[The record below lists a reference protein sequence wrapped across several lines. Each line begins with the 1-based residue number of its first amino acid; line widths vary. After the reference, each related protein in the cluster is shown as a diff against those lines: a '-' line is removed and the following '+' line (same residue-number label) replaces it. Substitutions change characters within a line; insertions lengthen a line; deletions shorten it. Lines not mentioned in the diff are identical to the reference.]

1 MRLRSLRHLREE
13 YTRELPTLF
22 CPGCGNGIILNSF
35 IRAIDELGIPQD
47 RILCVS
53 GIGCSAWIPSPY
65 FKGDTL
71 HTTHGRALAFATGAK
86 VYRRDLVTVVF
97 TGDGDGAGIGGNHLI
112 HAARRNIDVT
122 TILVNNMNY
131 GMTGGQLAPTTPHGE
146 PTDTSPYGNPEH
158 PFNLV
163 ELLSAAGA
171 TYVARWTTYHAV
183 ELTRSIMEAIQH
195 RGFSFIEVLSQC
207 PTNQRHIFKIRAPIE
222 ELPARILEM
231 FAESTYIRG
240 RPTET
245 GYIYILP
252 KIPAEEAIRDVREA
266 LGGLEA
272 EFRLVDHISFG
283 RVIRVDTGE
292 VERARGILEGL
303 DITERILEPLEGKV
317 ELGVFVR
324 RDRVEFTESLMN
336 IIKRAQEG

>member
-1 MRLRSLRHLREE
+1 MSLRSLRYLRER
-13 YTRELPTLF
+13 YARELPTLF

-35 IRAIDELGIPQD
+35 IRAVDQLGIPQD

-86 VYRRDLVTVVF
+86 VYRRDLVTVIF

-112 HAARRNIDVT
+112 HAARRNIDMT

-131 GMTGGQLAPTTPHGE
+131 GMTGGQLAPTTPYGG

-163 ELLSAAGA
+163 ELVSGAGA

-195 RGFSFIEVLSQC
+195 KGFSFIEVLSQC
-207 PTNQRHIFKIRAPIE
+207 PTNQRHIFRIRAPIE
-222 ELPARILEM
+222 ELPTRILEM

-240 RPTET
+240 RPSRMD
-245 GYIYILP
+245 YFYILP
-252 KIPAEEAIRDVREA
+252 KIPAEEALRDVKEA
-266 LGGLEA
+266 LGGLKAEA
-272 EFRLVDHISFG
+272 RLVDHITYG
-283 RVIRVDTGE
+283 RLIRVNSGE
-292 VERARGILEGL
+292 LERARGILEGL
-303 DITERILEPLEGKV
+303 EVTERVLGPLEGKV
-317 ELGVFVR
+317 ELGVFVKK
-324 RDRVEFTESLMN
+324 DEPEFTESLTN